1 MSIRG
6 KSEGGAA
13 RGGMSIEQYT
23 ELVEN
28 FLFLKDKQAGFW
40 PRDWAKKT
48 VSGREIRYVYKQTD
62 PLIPQPLPQFSVAE
76 DGIRVYS
83 PDDPSTPIKQI
94 LNPSDEG
101 EVVKFLFSTKLPH
114 GRIGRA
120 VNAESRSKRKSEVE
134 DWGRRAVERNHVDKV
149 RACVTD
155 ENVKAFVHGITGAM
169 RKVEK
174 WPEPSSI
181 SGLGLDLRND
191 VKKRALKEIEQS
203 LDFILFDKKP
213 HAFTSF
219 SSI

>member
-1 MSIRG
+1 MSARA

-28 FLFLKDKQAGFW
+28 FLFLKENQAGFW
-40 PRDWAKKT
+40 PRDWTGKK
-48 VSGREIRYVYKQTD
+48 SSREIRYVYNQTD
-62 PLIPQPLPQFSVAE
+62 PEIQHPLPQFSVAE

-94 LNPSDEG
+94 LNSSDED
-101 EVVKFLFSTKLPH
+101 EVVKFLFGTKLPH

-169 RKVEK
+169 RKVEN
-174 WPEPSSI
+174 WHEPNSI

-191 VKKRALKEIEQS
+191 VKKRALKEIEQH

>member
-40 PRDWAKKT
+40 PRDWTGKK
-48 VSGREIRYVYKQTD
+48 SSREIRYVYNQTD
-62 PLIPQPLPQFSVAE
+62 PEIQHPLPQFSVAE

-94 LNPSDEG
+94 LNSSDED

-169 RKVEK
+169 RKVEN
-174 WPEPSSI
+174 WHESNSI

-191 VKKRALKEIEQS
+191 VKECALKKIEQS
-203 LDFILFDKKP
+203 LDFILFERKTPFDS
-213 HAFTSF
+213 H
-219 SSI
+219 

>member
-1 MSIRG
+1 MSARA

-13 RGGMSIEQYT
+13 RGGMSIDQYT

-28 FLFLKDKQAGFW
+28 FLYVKENQAGFW
-40 PRDWAKKT
+40 PQDWAKKT

-94 LNPSDEG
+94 LNSSDEG
-101 EVVKFLFSTKLPH
+101 EVKDFLFSTRLPL
-114 GRIGRA
+114 GRTGRSLA
-120 VNAESRSKRKSEVE
+120 SHLRSKRKSKME

-174 WPEPSSI
+174 WPEPNSI

-191 VKKRALKEIEQS
+191 VKKRALKEIEQH